1 MILFNYLCGKKIKD
15 GFLIVISC
23 AISYVGIS
31 IVTLVIETWLHQQI
45 GTLALSAIT
54 AVFLLVL
61 SIIAAC
67 IHSASWFSNLMT
79 QLFNATPNQSIWRDV
94 LDFEHGSNLKVYL
107 KGKDYYLIGH
117 LQYLEEN
124 GEDSWLSVNAFE
136 EYYLKDNSEK
146 NIRYRDNEK
155 VFAVFRLKDVDY
167 IEVFN

>member
-1 MILFNYLCGKKIKD
+1 MILFNYLCGKKIEA
-15 GFLIVISC
+15 GFLVVISC
-23 AISYVGIS
+23 AISYIGIS

-61 SIIAAC
+61 SIIAVC

-79 QLFNATPNQSIWRDV
+79 HFFYATPNQSIWRDV
-94 LDFEHGSNLKVYL
+94 IDFEHGSNLKIYL
-107 KGKDYYLIGH
+107 KDKDYYLIGH
-117 LQYLEEN
+117 FQYLEEN

-155 VFAVFRLKDVDY
+155 AFAVFRLKDIDY